1 MSSVIRIQR
10 LAMFLEAQ
18 FGEVEQHESGAEHQD
33 PLLLVQ
39 LDDAD
44 AQINLVSLVRFIS
57 SSIRVPH
64 VVLLTVLFLIFR
76 P

>member
-18 FGEVEQHESGAEHQD
+18 FGEVEQHESGEEHQD

-44 AQINLVSLVRFIS
+44 AQINLVSLVWFIDGFLS
-57 SSIRVPH
+57 
-64 VVLLTVLFLIFR
+64 VVLLTVLLLLYR